1 MAGKEL
7 KRVHRSGRLTPEQA
21 AQDRE
26 LRQKIQEE
34 FPPLHH
40 LGKPSV
46 LSEPLKQAIT
56 ESQKPLEQL
65 AKEAGIPEI
74 LIRRFLAGEGDLR
87 LAAADRLAHMLG
99 LRLAAS

>member
-1 MAGKEL
+1 MAGKKL

-21 AQDRE
+21 ARDRE

-34 FPPLHH
+34 IPPL
-40 LGKPSV
+40 LRGNDPSV

-56 ESQKPLEQL
+56 ESRKSLEQL

-74 LIRRFLAGEGDLR
+74 LIRRFLAGQGDLR
-87 LAAADRLAHMLG
+87 LASADKLAHLLG
-99 LRLAAS
+99 LRLVES